1 MNECLE
7 DNVLLTQTH
16 LLWSENCPPHLTNL
30 MLSHLHL
37 HYPAKLSHLAGDVND
52 VAQGL
57 EAEGMWTVLEKWTGQ
72 THPWFSLLYCHLH
85 VRDWAWVERK
95 PQVGLHGYLPE
106 KGGGIQNPIT
116 RSWAACQGPRMEEA
130 RKKNSTYLRA
140 RPTWVILLNLEVVS
154 FLV

>member
-57 EAEGMWTVLEKWTGQ
+57 EAEGMWTCLE
-72 THPWFSLLYCHLH
+72 
-85 VRDWAWVERK
+85 
-95 PQVGLHGYLPE
+95 
-106 KGGGIQNPIT
+106 
-116 RSWAACQGPRMEEA
+116 RM
-130 RKKNSTYLRA
+130 
-140 RPTWVILLNLEVVS
+140 NLEDPS
-154 FLV
+154 WFALL